1 MCRWSVWKWRD
12 LQWYYQWILLYLCEW
27 LYWLKLWNRYSCNL
41 LPFKTMLN
49 YLNNYSKCRYR
60 RIFNVLHFFFLEI
73 NECASSPC
81 NNGGFCTDELN
92 GFNCTCPTGTSG
104 TLCEISK
111 IPSRSFFVVYL
122 FELKIVKMW
131 SQVIT
136 ILFRFQMTSCKFYK
150 FELFTLIKDCN
161 HECY

>member
-12 LQWYYQWILLYLCEW
+12 LQWYHQWILLYLCEW

-49 YLNNYSKCRYR
+49 YLNNYSKCRYQ
-60 RIFNVLHFFFLEI
+60 RIVLTCYIFFFILDI
-73 NECASSPC
+73 DECASSPC
-81 NNGGFCTDELN
+81 LNGGFCTDELN

-131 SQVIT
+131 SQVI
-136 ILFRFQMTSCKFYK
+136 LPYCFVFKWQVVN
-150 FELFTLIKDCN
+150 FTNFNSLR
-161 HECY
+161 